1 VRHPPAGIGGPL
13 DISNPDPRMIRNR
26 TVLIALLLA
35 APAHLHAQEAP
46 PQSETLSLQQAL
58 ATAQEHNPAYRRALT
73 EVGTAQADVRRARG
87 AYLPEVNFAMGTSGG
102 FNRKLTG
109 TTQFGEVIRRDTVLE
124 YSGSSARQSISLTGF
139 RLYDGGERRSNLLAA
154 RAGEQSV
161 TARVGGEE
169 IRMRA
174 DVARRYWEAV
184 RADRVI
190 RLEEA
195 LLASARDRLEVTR
208 ALVRVGVRG
217 PLDVLGTEVTVAEQE
232 QALERA
238 RGEARTR
245 QLDLRQAMGV
255 IEGGWLRLTDEPPA
269 TFDPSTLDTEA
280 LVDRALAAHPRIQ
293 RVELAVQQAD
303 ARIGAARSARL
314 PRLSMGATVARD
326 QGYEG
331 YAGLAG
337 INPLDQRVGL
347 DFSLQVP
354 LFTGHR
360 TSYQIQ
366 SARAARD
373 AAAEDARGERLAL
386 EREVRGALVD
396 LDNAY
401 RAARLADRTVEL
413 NRQRLELA
421 QQQYRAGALTLT
433 DLTDAVERAA
443 RAERDALRTRF
454 EFATALATLDER
466 AGTPVRP

>member
-1 VRHPPAGIGGPL
+1 
-13 DISNPDPRMIRNR
+13 MTRNR
-26 TVLIALLLA
+26 TSALVALLLA
-35 APAHLHAQEAP
+35 APAHLYAQE
-46 PQSETLSLQQAL
+46 PQPQQGEPLSLQQAI
-58 ATAQEHNPAYRRALT
+58 ATAEQHNPAYRRALT
-73 EVGTAQADVRRARG
+73 EVGTAEADVRRARG
-87 AYLPEVNFAMGTSGG
+87 AFLPELNFLLGTSGA

-109 TTQFGEVIRRDTVLE
+109 TTQFGEVIRRDTALE
-124 YSGSSARQSISLTGF
+124 YSGSSARQALQVTGF
-139 RLYDGGERRSNLLAA
+139 RLYDGGERRSNLEAA
-154 RAGEQSV
+154 RAGEQAV
-161 TARVGGEE
+161 TARVESEE
-169 IRMRA
+169 VRVRA
-174 DVARRYWEAV
+174 DVTRRYWEAV

-195 LLASARDRLEVTR
+195 LLVSARDRLEVTR

-217 PLDVLGTEVTVAEQE
+217 PLDVLGAEVTVAEQE

-238 RGEARTR
+238 RGDSRTR

-269 TFDPSTLDTEA
+269 MFDPSGLNTEA
-280 LVDRALAAHPRIQ
+280 LVRAALAAHPRIQ
-293 RVELAVQQAD
+293 RVDLAVRQAD
-303 ARIGAARSARL
+303 ARVGAARSARL
-314 PRLSMGATVARD
+314 PRLSMGATIARD

-331 YAGLAG
+331 YRGLVG
-337 INPLDQRVGL
+337 VNPLDQRVGL

-366 SARAARD
+366 AARATRD

-386 EREVRGALVD
+386 EREVRGALID

-401 RAARLADRTVEL
+401 RAASLAERTVEL
-413 NRQRLELA
+413 NRQRLQLA
-421 QQQYRAGALTLT
+421 QEQYRVGALTLN
-433 DLTDAVERAA
+433 DLTDAVERTA

>member
-1 VRHPPAGIGGPL
+1 
-13 DISNPDPRMIRNR
+13 MTRNR
-26 TVLIALLLA
+26 TSALLALLLA
-35 APAHLHAQEAP
+35 APAHLAAQEAQ
-46 PQSETLSLQQAL
+46 PQGEPLSLQQAL

-73 EVGTAQADVRRARG
+73 EVGTAEADVRRARG
-87 AYLPEVNFAMGTSGG
+87 AYLPELSLSMGSSGG

-109 TTQFGEVIRRDTVLE
+109 TTQFGEVIRRDTALE
-124 YSGSSARQSISLTGF
+124 YSGSSARQSLGVQGF
-139 RLYDGGERRSNLLAA
+139 RLYDGGERRSTLQAA
-154 RAGEQSV
+154 RAGEEAV
-161 TARVGGEE
+161 GARVASEE
-169 IRMRA
+169 VRMRA

-195 LLASARDRLEVTR
+195 LLTSARDRLEVTK

-217 PLDVLGTEVTVAEQE
+217 PLDVLGAEVTVAEQE
-232 QALERA
+232 QALEKA

-269 TFDPSTLDTEA
+269 MFNPTALDTEA
-280 LVDRALAAHPRIQ
+280 LVSRALASHPRIR
-293 RVELAVQQAD
+293 RVDLAVRQAD
-303 ARIGAARSARL
+303 ARVGAARSARL
-314 PRLSMGATVARD
+314 PRLSMGATIARD

-331 YAGLAG
+331 YWGLAG
-337 INPLDQRVGL
+337 VNPLDQRVGI
-347 DFSLQVP
+347 DFSLSVP
-354 LFTGHR
+354 LFTGYK

-366 SARAARD
+366 SARATRD

-396 LDNAY
+396 LDNAW
-401 RAARLADRTVEL
+401 RAANLADRTVEL

-421 QQQYRAGALTLT
+421 QEQYRVGALTLN

-443 RAERDALRTRF
+443 RAERDVVRTRF
-454 EFATALATLDER
+454 EFAAALATLEER